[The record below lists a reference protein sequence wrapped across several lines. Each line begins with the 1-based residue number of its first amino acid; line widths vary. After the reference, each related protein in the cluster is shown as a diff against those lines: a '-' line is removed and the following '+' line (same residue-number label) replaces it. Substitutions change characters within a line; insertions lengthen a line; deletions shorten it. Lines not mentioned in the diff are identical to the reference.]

1 MYVIYKDRAVI
12 PENNDSAPSSLR
24 RFVSKAVETIAS
36 QKASKGIINVL
47 KFSFLQAS
55 YVASC

>member
-1 MYVIYKDRAVI
+1 VYVVYKDRAVI
-12 PENNDSAPSSLR
+12 PENNDAARSSLR
-24 RFVSKAVETIAS
+24 RFVSEAIETKAS

>member
-12 PENNDSAPSSLR
+12 PENNDAAPSSLL
-24 RFVSKAVETIAS
+24 RFVSEAVETKAS

-47 KFSFLQAS
+47 KFSFLQAGN
-55 YVASC
+55 VASC

>member
-12 PENNDSAPSSLR
+12 PENNDAAPSSLR
-24 RFVSKAVETIAS
+24 RFVSEAFETKAS

-47 KFSFLQAS
+47 KFSL
-55 YVASC
+55 ASC